1 MTTGVQKMTHA
12 LMYLY
17 LNPSCAKAVEGGLQG
32 LKYKL
37 ITIII
42 TRITT
47 K

>member
-1 MTTGVQKMTHA
+1 MTHT
-12 LMYLY
+12 LMYLH

-37 ITIII
+37 IIIIII

>member
-37 ITIII
+37 IIIII